1 MSVLKITMLSFRLA
15 LVVRAAARLRGL
27 MDQAPPSELLCI
39 FLRNHQNQEEMRV
52 RSPPRVCR
60 V

>member
-15 LVVRAAARLRGL
+15 LVVPAAARLRGL
-27 MDQAPPSELLCI
+27 MDKAPPSELLCI